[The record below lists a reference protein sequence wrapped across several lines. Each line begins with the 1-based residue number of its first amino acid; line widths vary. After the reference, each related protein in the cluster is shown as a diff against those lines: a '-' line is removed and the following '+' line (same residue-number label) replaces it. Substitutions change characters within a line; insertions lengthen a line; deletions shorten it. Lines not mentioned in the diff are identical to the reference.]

1 MARIVVGMSGGVDS
15 SLTAVLLAELGHEV
29 VGVTLKLW
37 PCAEVDGGFTRA
49 DACCSPTETRDARA
63 VAVAAGV
70 RHFVIDAED
79 EFRRGVVDG
88 FVADYAAGR
97 TPSPCVRCNERIKFG
112 VLWEHARALGAEAVA
127 TGHYA
132 RVERVRDRLYPRRSV
147 DRAKDQTYFLFSLT
161 QEQLAAARFPVGAM
175 TKEQVREHARS
186 RNLATA
192 DKHESQDLCFLGP
205 GGVGA
210 FLRRERPEAFRPGP
224 IRDRTGRE
232 LGRHDG
238 LAAFTIGQ
246 RKGLGI
252 AGAAE
257 PLFVVGLDAAEN
269 AVVLG
274 PRHELETSEIR
285 LSGCTWHGGPL
296 PAHGLRVLARPR
308 YRSAGLPAT
317 VLPDGSDGAVVRLD
331 VPAVRAAAGQA
342 CVCYDPADDLCL
354 GGGWVG

>member
-15 SLTAVLLAELGHEV
+15 SLAAVLLAEQGHEV

-49 DACCSPTETRDARA
+49 DACCSPSETRDARA

-79 EFRRGVVDG
+79 EFRRGVV
-88 FVADYAAGR
+88 ADFIAGYAAGL
-97 TPSPCVRCNERIKFG
+97 TPSPCVRCNEKIKFG
-112 VLWEHARALGAEAVA
+112 TLWEHARALGAEAVA

-132 RVERVRDRLYPRRSV
+132 QVENRDGRLYPRRSL
-147 DRAKDQTYFLFSLT
+147 DRAKDQTYFLFSLS
-161 QEQLAAARFPVGAM
+161 QDQLAAARFPVGAL
-175 TKEQVREHARS
+175 TKEAVREHARA
-186 RNLATA
+186 RHLATA

-210 FLRRERPEAFRPGP
+210 FLRRERPDAFRPGP
-224 IRDRTGRE
+224 IRDRSGRE

-238 LAAFTIGQ
+238 LAAFTLGQ

-252 AGAAE
+252 AGSHE
-257 PLFVVGLDAAEN
+257 PLFVVALDPVEN

-274 PRHELETSEIR
+274 PRHDLDTREIR
-285 LSGCTWHGGPL
+285 LHGCTWHGGPL
-296 PAHGLRVLARPR
+296 PAAGVRVLARPR
-308 YRSAGLPAT
+308 YRSAGLAAT
-317 VLPDGSDGAVVRLD
+317 VLPDGEGAIVRLD
-331 VPAVRAAAGQA
+331 VLAMRPAPGQA
-342 CVCYDPADDLCL
+342 CVCYDPSDELCL
-354 GGGWVG
+354 GGGWV